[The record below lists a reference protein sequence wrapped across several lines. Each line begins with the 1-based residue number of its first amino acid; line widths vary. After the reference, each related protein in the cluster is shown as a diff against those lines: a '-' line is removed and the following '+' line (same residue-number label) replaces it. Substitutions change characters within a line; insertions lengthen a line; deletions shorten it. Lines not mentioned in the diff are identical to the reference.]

1 MAGSQRRS
9 RSLFVRAAFAAA
21 VVTAAAFIPL
31 SHTRALR
38 WLESGAYDARVR
50 WTAKPAQADKRIVII
65 DVDNASFSQ
74 LKELLGRWPWT
85 RGIYT
90 ETIRYVNKG
99 HPRAIAFDSI
109 FTGTESAEV
118 DGD

>member
-38 WLESGAYDARVR
+38 WLESGAYDARLR
-50 WTAKPAQADKRIVII
+50 WTAKPAQADKQIVII
-65 DVDNASFSQ
+65 AIDNTAFSQ
-74 LKELLGRWPWT
+74 LKELFSRSPWT
-85 RGIYT
+85 RRVYT
-90 ETIRYVNKG
+90 GPSRYRNHW
-99 HPRAIAFDSI
+99 HPRA
-109 FTGTESAEV
+109 
-118 DGD
+118 